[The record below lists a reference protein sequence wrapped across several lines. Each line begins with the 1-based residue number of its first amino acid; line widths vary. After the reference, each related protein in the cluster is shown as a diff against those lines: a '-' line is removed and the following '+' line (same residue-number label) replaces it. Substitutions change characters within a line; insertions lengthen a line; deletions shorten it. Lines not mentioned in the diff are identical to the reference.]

1 MSNIHVSVA
10 FKRFCIS
17 PHTFSVIAEA
27 HLGLAETNC
36 VFALRDA
43 IELLKFGLVDALRVL
58 LVSRTGRPQ
67 NKLVA
72 IIVGIVNRTWLGK

>member
-1 MSNIHVSVA
+1 MSGIHVSAA
-10 FKRFCIS
+10 FTGLYGSLR
-17 PHTFSVIAEA
+17 TFSVIAEA

-43 IELLKFGLVDALRVL
+43 IELLEFGLVDALRVL